1 MAPVGSIQGVENAS
15 RPQFAE
21 IQLSTFPQQGVQLV
35 DNVGPPP
42 PVRVRAV
49 PHLRAPS
56 LSRGVGAFVWALVFG
71 LYIWLGG
78 LAVGVSGGT
87 AFIFGA
93 LVGFLVFLL
102 VIAYG
107 ANAATGQPRRA
118 DRR

>member
-1 MAPVGSIQGVENAS
+1 M
-15 RPQFAE
+15 
-21 IQLSTFPQQGVQLV
+21 
-35 DNVGPPP
+35 
-42 PVRVRAV
+42 
-49 PHLRAPS
+49 PHLRPPS
-56 LSRGVGAFVWALVFG
+56 FSRGVGAFVWAIVFG

-102 VIAYG
+102 VRAYG
-107 ANAATGQPRRA
+107 AGAPAAQPRRA